1 MARLNISWV
10 LPTLRESGKPL
21 DPTHIANVLI
31 EISADGI
38 SFESLGTF
46 AKDTL
51 STFVDDID
59 YGEWFVRGTVYDTSG
74 RASDPAVVSITRADE
89 TPPGALAI
97 TLSLS

>member
-1 MARLNISWV
+1 MARLNIAWT

-59 YGEWFVRGTVYDTSG
+59 YGEWFVRGTVYDTAG
-74 RASDPAVVSITRADE
+74 RASDPTTVSITRADD

-97 TLSLS
+97 TLSVS